1 MASGGVLKLVNK
13 YLVQAKKLDK
23 VEPAIAYYC
32 RFYAAMVAMRS
43 RKTKEDEAV
52 ASELISWCEKHKAAV
67 ASLSKD
73 EARARMEQFALAV
86 FDSADAEDRAG
97 PITAR
102 TAAAFFA
109 AVVFMDACNQFGE
122 LALDVQQKLKYAAWK
137 ATEINRALKEG
148 RTPKPGGVD
157 DDGGNAF
164 GDGGDSAGSDG
175 FSGGGGGSG
184 GVGGGRGSGGGSGGA
199 NSGGGGGNG
208 GFVAGAKDGGAGGG
222 GRRSAQDEEDE
233 RMAIRYAQ
241 SLPPAI
247 PAASVG
253 SPRLIPGDDDEK
265 SYDRTAS
272 MPAPS
277 KPTVFPAPS
286 FNPSASLPGSYMPAA
301 SAPPP
306 LPPPP
311 SSHDRASAFGF
322 TVDGSNASAPSAY
335 SPGFTGPTPGPH
347 SSPFPPSASQRPS
360 APPATAP
367 PPASQ
372 HAPATPAQIKPS
384 ALPPVQ
390 GKTRLQATKE
400 ADRLLKHAASALSF
414 DDVDTTIVKLQQAVA
429 LLHPHKS
436 Q

>member
-23 VEPAIAYYC
+23 VEPVIAYYT

-43 RKTKEDEAV
+43 RKSKEDEAV
-52 ASELISWCEKHKAAV
+52 AGELISWCEKHKAAV

-86 FDSADAEDRAG
+86 FDGADAEDRTG

-164 GDGGDSAGSDG
+164 GDGGAWAE
-175 FSGGGGGSG
+175 SGGASGSGGVSG

-199 NSGGGGGNG
+199 LVGGGDGTG

-241 SLPPAI
+241 SLPPATS
-247 PAASVG
+247 AVS
-253 SPRLIPGDDDEK
+253 GDDDEK
-265 SYDRTAS
+265 SYDHTAS
-272 MPAPS
+272 TPALPP
-277 KPTVFPAPS
+277 PTVFPAPS
-286 FNPSASLPGSYMPAA
+286 FTPSASLPGSYRPAA

-322 TVDGSNASAPSAY
+322 SVDGSNASAPSAY
-335 SPGFTGPTPGPH
+335 SPGFTGPTAAPH
-347 SSPFPPSASQRPS
+347 STPFPPSASQRPS
-360 APPATAP
+360 APPSATP
-367 PPASQ
+367 QPTSQ
-372 HAPATPAQIKPS
+372 YAPATPAQIKPS

-414 DDVDTTIVKLQQAVA
+414 DDIDTTIVKLQQAVA
-429 LLHPHKS
+429 LLYPHKT
-436 Q
+436 